1 MLFQTNNPDSLYSH
15 IVKKNFSTATELM
28 SRGEK
33 IPEIL
38 YAQVTG
44 RDDVSIFNFLI
55 QEEPLKIQY
64 LTELAMCQ
72 GAINCIKLLVDKG
85 FALSPALLTISP
97 RKNPELTLQYV
108 NETVLK
114 QSTPSKSI
122 DNTQHTTLVCF

>member
-97 RKNPELTLQYV
+97 RKNSELTLQYV

>member
-1 MLFQTNNPDSLYSH
+1 MFQTNRPDALYVNL
-15 IVKKNFSTATELM
+15 VKKNFLVAATLM

-44 RDDVSIFNFLI
+44 RDDVSVFNFLI
-55 QEEPLKIQY
+55 DAEPLKIPY
-64 LTELAMCQ
+64 LTELDMSQ

-97 RKNPELTLQYV
+97 RKNSELILQYV
-108 NETVLK
+108 NEAILR
-114 QSTPSKSI
+114 QSAPSKSI
-122 DNTQHTTLVCF
+122 DNTQHTTLACF

>member
-1 MLFQTNNPDSLYSH
+1 MLFQTNNLDSLYSH

-44 RDDVSIFNFLI
+44 HDDISIFNFLI
-55 QEEPLKIQY
+55 DAEPLKTQY

-85 FALSPALLTISP
+85 FTLPPSLLTISP
-97 RKNPELTLQYV
+97 RKNSELTLQYV
-108 NETVLK
+108 NETILK
-114 QSTPSKSI
+114 QSSPSRSI
-122 DNTQHTTLVCF
+122 DNTQHTTLACF